1 MCFWGGL
8 MRIAER
14 SGLTDVLA
22 KGFSFILG
30 GLFRD
35 IDKNGR
41 AFHAICMNITANLLG
56 LGNAA
61 TPFGIEAMKAL
72 AEEEKAGDTAT
83 PSMVIF
89 TVLNTASITLIPSTA
104 LSIRMKYGSAEPLEI
119 IPAVWITSAAALAFS
134 LTAAVLPFIRRKMK
148 GEPSMTSLVIPI
160 CAAIVILWGIYK
172 RTDIFGEFVKG
183 AADNLKTC
191 AELLPTLI
199 ALITAVGMF
208 KASGAMELITNVS
221 AQIFD
226 SIGFPSQCLPLALI
240 RPVSGSGALAV
251 YESIISDSGPDSF
264 AGKVAS
270 VMLGST
276 ETTFYTLAVYY
287 GAAGIKRTRHT
298 LAASLTGD
306 LTGFIFSVLTVNL
319 LLR

>member
-1 MCFWGGL
+1 MLTFIFAGLILVSIAVSVFTGTSGQLTEAVLTEPVNAVELCIYLCGGMCFWGGL

-22 KGFSFILG
+22 KGFSFVLG

-83 PSMVIF
+83 PSIVIF

-134 LTAAVLPFIRRKMK
+134 LTAAVLPFIRRKNERRTEHDKPCDTHMRRH
-148 GEPSMTSLVIPI
+148 SD
-160 CAAIVILWGIYK
+160 IVG
-172 RTDIFGEFVKG
+172 DI
-183 AADNLKTC
+183 
-191 AELLPTLI
+191 
-199 ALITAVGMF
+199 
-208 KASGAMELITNVS
+208 
-221 AQIFD
+221 
-226 SIGFPSQCLPLALI
+226 
-240 RPVSGSGALAV
+240 
-251 YESIISDSGPDSF
+251 
-264 AGKVAS
+264 
-270 VMLGST
+270 
-276 ETTFYTLAVYY
+276 
-287 GAAGIKRTRHT
+287 
-298 LAASLTGD
+298 
-306 LTGFIFSVLTVNL
+306 
-319 LLR
+319 

>member
-1 MCFWGGL
+1 

-22 KGFSFILG
+22 KGFSFVLG

-61 TPFGIEAMKAL
+61 TPFGIEAMKA
-72 AEEEKAGDTAT
+72 AT

-134 LTAAVLPFIRRKMK
+134 LTAAVLPFIRRKNERRTEHDKPCDTHMRRH
-148 GEPSMTSLVIPI
+148 SD
-160 CAAIVILWGIYK
+160 IVG
-172 RTDIFGEFVKG
+172 DI
-183 AADNLKTC
+183 
-191 AELLPTLI
+191 
-199 ALITAVGMF
+199 
-208 KASGAMELITNVS
+208 
-221 AQIFD
+221 
-226 SIGFPSQCLPLALI
+226 
-240 RPVSGSGALAV
+240 
-251 YESIISDSGPDSF
+251 
-264 AGKVAS
+264 
-270 VMLGST
+270 
-276 ETTFYTLAVYY
+276 
-287 GAAGIKRTRHT
+287 
-298 LAASLTGD
+298 
-306 LTGFIFSVLTVNL
+306 
-319 LLR
+319 